1 MIYSQP
7 GNEAYSISMNIE
19 EIYQRGFTYR
29 CNGQYSEAKTEFQ
42 KVLAMDPTHVNARL
56 QMGLIQGFEGDF
68 DGSLATLAALSAQH
82 PNNLD
87 VRYELAMTQLMLGMI
102 DEGCTNIRYILAI
115 DPTHEKAL
123 QQRAYC

>member
-1 MIYSQP
+1 
-7 GNEAYSISMNIE
+7 MNTE
-19 EIYQRGFTYR
+19 EIYQRGFALR
-29 CNGQYSEAKTEFQ
+29 CNGQYPEAKTEFQ
-42 KVLAMDPTHVNARL
+42 KVLAMDPNHVNAQL
-56 QMGLIQGFEGDF
+56 QLGLIQGFEGDF
-68 DGSLATLAALSAQH
+68 DASLASLTSLGAQH

-102 DEGCTNIRYILAI
+102 DEGCANIRYILAI